1 MNVNVYTN
9 VLILKLIKAF
19 IKKYNN
25 SNCIHNDLLLHPV
38 FCGSKNVVLNQWR
51 GIFFM
56 SNKFVYWVILIFFA
70 ERFVNDLIHLF
81 YENKTLN
88 NIDMINI

>member
-1 MNVNVYTN
+1 MMNVNVYTN

-38 FCGSKNVVLNQWR
+38 FCGSKNVVLIN
-51 GIFFM
+51 GEEF
-56 SNKFVYWVILIFFA
+56 SSCLT
-70 ERFVNDLIHLF
+70 DLYIG
-81 YENKTLN
+81 
-88 NIDMINI
+88 